1 MTNLKGP
8 QAHETRQCLVHNPQ
22 GTFVLNP
29 LAERIF
35 AIVVFVIG
43 ALLFSCIYGNINQFI
58 QNIYASGL
66 RYRKRMEELD
76 EFAQFHRLSPSL
88 RKKIRTYVDF
98 QWSVTKGINVD
109 TIASGLP
116 AHLQIEMRLQLN
128 KRLVEQVSIF
138 AGCPREFF
146 EALVTKLAP
155 CICIAGDFVR
165 HARSCL
171 LTPEQRTWEADSMP
185 RRW

>member
-1 MTNLKGP
+1 MGHTLLVLRYICSLYWALTVMTNLKGP

-76 EFAQFHRLSPSL
+76 EFAQFHRLRPRYARRSEHMWTS
-88 RKKIRTYVDF
+88 
-98 QWSVTKGINVD
+98 
-109 TIASGLP
+109 SGLS
-116 AHLQIEMRLQLN
+116 R
-128 KRLVEQVSIF
+128 
-138 AGCPREFF
+138 RE
-146 EALVTKLAP
+146 
-155 CICIAGDFVR
+155 
-165 HARSCL
+165 
-171 LTPEQRTWEADSMP
+171 SMSTQ
-185 RRW
+185 